1 MAEQVQATLDQ
12 MVEPL
17 QDLQQRNVFTPAE
30 IHAIVERRRD
40 YEYMLRR
47 RNVRKVDCLKYV
59 DDEVK
64 LEQLRELRI
73 RKIQREA
80 REALQKLPREE
91 REKQAQKMIKKHI
104 GDRHVLQHI
113 HSLWTRIFRK
123 FRADQDLYLQYADF
137 LKQQGA
143 HGKLSQLYAS
153 VLAIFPRESA
163 WWIRAAS
170 HEFFT
175 NNNVQAARVML
186 QRGIRVN
193 PKSNDLWVQS
203 FVLELHFVQK
213 IHGRRQ
219 LLELPKASKEDD
231 DIYKLARLVH
241 DNAILSAEDD
251 GAVGLLMWQHCEY
264 FPHTNELQQHI
275 LQALRKRCSDKPQA
289 WIAMARCSL
298 QSPSQSLEQNETN
311 DDDNEE
317 DGNSSESDHDEENV
331 EIPLPPPKKKQKLEA
346 KKESVLEILNEAIQS
361 IPTSEMYV
369 ESVRFLRGI
378 PMTESRRKLI
388 EKIFANASAQDKVT
402 VELLLEH
409 VDFLEGSDQTKQAL
423 KKLRKYTANNKVSD
437 ARVWTRWAKIVFP
450 NPEAATVLSKALKV
464 IPMASSDHYMTVLLQ
479 LLGIMM
485 ALKRHNDC
493 WALWE
498 QVLLLAP
505 GCQGLVD
512 DATLFGIKS
521 IADGCLQFLTH
532 ISSLKL
538 LSDVRKIYEAV
549 LFQSSMMDR
558 MDESNAQLFKSFVET
573 AIERE
578 RLGSDDNSSKK
589 QRISR
594 ILDVALRK
602 FQNFVDL
609 ADDLRQ
615 KREDALYG

>member
-1 MAEQVQATLDQ
+1 MAEQVQAALDQ

-64 LEQLRELRI
+64 LEQLRELRT

-91 REKQAQKMIKKHI
+91 REKQAQKVIKKHI

-143 HGKLSQLYAS
+143 PGKLSQLYAS
-153 VLAIFPRESA
+153 VLAIFPREAA

-193 PKSNDLWVQS
+193 PNSNGLWVQS

-219 LLELPKASKEDD
+219 LLELPAASKEDD

-251 GAVGLLMWQHCEY
+251 GAAGLLMWQHCQY

-298 QSPSQSLEQNETN
+298 KSPSQSLEQKETN

-317 DGNSSESDHDEENV
+317 DDKSSESDHDEENA
-331 EIPLPPPKKKQKLEA
+331 EIPLPPPKKKQKLESE
-346 KKESVLEILNEAIQS
+346 KDSVLDILNEAIQS

-369 ESVRFLRGI
+369 EAVRFLRDI
-378 PMTESRRKLI
+378 PATESRRQLI
-388 EKIFANASAQDKVT
+388 EKIFAKAAQDKVT
-402 VELLLEH
+402 VTLLLEH
-409 VDFLEGSDQTKQAL
+409 VDFLEESGQTNQAL
-423 KKLRKYTANNKVSD
+423 KKLRKYTGSNKVLD
-437 ARVWTRWAKIVFP
+437 ARVWAGWAKLVFP
-450 NPEAATVLSKALKV
+450 NPESATILFKALKE
-464 IPMASSDHYMTVLLQ
+464 IPMALSDHYMTVLLQ
-479 LLGIMM
+479 LLGVTM
-485 ALKRHNDC
+485 ALKRHQDC

-505 GCQGLVD
+505 GCRSLVHE
-512 DATLFGIKS
+512 ATLFGIKS

-532 ISSLKL
+532 ISSLNV
-538 LSDVRKIYEAV
+538 LSDVQKVYEAV
-549 LFQSSMMDR
+549 LFQSSMMDV
-558 MDESNAQLFKSFVET
+558 MDESNAHLFKAFVDT
-573 AIERE
+573 AIECE
-578 RLGSDDNSSKK
+578 RMGSDDKSSKK
-589 QRISR
+589 QRICR

-602 FQNFVDL
+602 FHNITDF

-615 KREDALYG
+615 RREDALYG